1 MPSVHANRRSS
12 APSESRG
19 RPVVLASLLL
29 ALLLGLVSAGAWWGG
44 WFGVKEDPRLTEVK
58 TVMAEAAA
66 KYPPDQAPKNMLDT
80 AARVGTMV
88 TVMAKIQALPEDL
101 RPKAMEEGRKL
112 MMKGMEARVDSYFA
126 APPDQRQ
133 KLIDDQL
140 KQMQSMQKAFEG
152 SRSMFQGLAGQ
163 GGQAG
168 GAQGAGRQPADRR
181 WAGAALRG
189 GSQRLAE
196 ADDRRQLPEPAGP
209 LDRILRRGRE
219 APPGPRHGWR
229 WRTVRAPLRTPTE
242 IAG

>member
-1 MPSVHANRRSS
+1 MPSVHANRRSN
-12 APSESRG
+12 APNESRG

-29 ALLLGLVSAGAWWGG
+29 ALLLGLVSAGAGWGG

-88 TVMAKIQALPEDL
+88 TVMAKIQSLPEDL
-101 RPKAMEEGRKL
+101 RPKALEEGRKL

-126 APPDQRQ
+126 APPEQRQ

-152 SRSMFQGLAGQ
+152 SRSMFQGLGGQ
-163 GGQAG
+163 GGGGGGAAGNQQAAG
-168 GAQGAGRQPADRR
+168 G
-181 WAGAALRG
+181 
-189 GSQRLAE
+189 
-196 ADDRRQLPEPAGP
+196 
-209 LDRILRRGRE
+209 
-219 APPGPRHGWR
+219 PGPRSEEDRSAWR
-229 WRTVRAPLRTPTE
+229 KRMIDGSSPSQRARWTE
-242 IAG
+242 YFGEVEKRRQALGLPGGGGPGGPR

>member
-1 MPSVHANRRSS
+1 MPSVHANPRSS
-12 APSESRG
+12 APSESRR

-29 ALLLGLVSAGAWWGG
+29 ALLLGLVSVGAWWGG
-44 WFGVKEDPRLTEVK
+44 WLGAKEDPRLTEVK
-58 TVMAEAAA
+58 TVMADAAA

-88 TVMAKIQALPEDL
+88 SVMAKIQSLPEEL

-152 SRSMFQGLAGQ
+152 SRSMFQGLGGQ
-163 GGQAG
+163 GGKGGAAGNQQQAAG
-168 GAQGAGRQPADRR
+168 G
-181 WAGAALRG
+181 
-189 GSQRLAE
+189 
-196 ADDRRQLPEPAGP
+196 
-209 LDRILRRGRE
+209 
-219 APPGPRHGWR
+219 PGPRSEEDRSAWR
-229 WRTVRAPLRTPTE
+229 KRMIDGSSPSQRARWTE
-242 IAG
+242 YFGEVEKRRQALGMGGGGGPFGPR

>member
-29 ALLLGLVSAGAWWGG
+29 ALLLGLFSAGAWWGG
-44 WFGVKEDPRLTEVK
+44 WFGVKEDHRLTEVK

-66 KYPPDQAPKNMLDT
+66 KYPPDQAPKNMLET

-88 TVMAKIQALPEDL
+88 TVMAKIQSLPEEL

-152 SRSMFQGLAGQ
+152 SRSMFQGLGGGQ
-163 GGQAG
+163 GGSG
-168 GAQGAGRQPADRR
+168 GAAGNQQAAGR
-181 WAGAALRG
+181 
-189 GSQRLAE
+189 
-196 ADDRRQLPEPAGP
+196 
-209 LDRILRRGRE
+209 
-219 APPGPRHGWR
+219 PGPRSEEDRSAWR
-229 WRTVRAPLRTPTE
+229 KRMIDGSSPSQRARWTE
-242 IAG
+242 YFSEVEKRRQALGLPGGGGPFGPR

>member
-19 RPVVLASLLL
+19 RPVVLVSLLI

-66 KYPPDQAPKNMLDT
+66 KYPPDQGPKNMLET

-88 TVMAKIQALPEDL
+88 TVMAKIQSLPEEL

-152 SRSMFQGLAGQ
+152 SRSMFQGLGGGQ
-163 GGQAG
+163 GGSG
-168 GAQGAGRQPADRR
+168 GAAGNQQAAGR
-181 WAGAALRG
+181 
-189 GSQRLAE
+189 
-196 ADDRRQLPEPAGP
+196 
-209 LDRILRRGRE
+209 
-219 APPGPRHGWR
+219 PGPRSEEDRSAWR
-229 WRTVRAPLRTPTE
+229 KRMIDGSSPSQRARWTE
-242 IAG
+242 YFSEVEKRRQALGLPGGGGPFGPR

>member
-1 MPSVHANRRSS
+1 MPSVHANSRSS
-12 APSESRG
+12 APSESRR

-44 WFGVKEDPRLTEVK
+44 WFGAKEDPRLTEVK
-58 TVMAEAAA
+58 TVMADAAA
-66 KYPPDQAPKNMLDT
+66 KYPPDQAPKNMLET

-88 TVMAKIQALPEDL
+88 SVMAKIQSLPEEL

-126 APPDQRQ
+126 APPAQRE

-168 GAQGAGRQPADRR
+168 GAQGAAR
-181 WAGAALRG
+181 AGNQQTAG
-189 GSQRLAE
+189 G
-196 ADDRRQLPEPAGP
+196 
-209 LDRILRRGRE
+209 
-219 APPGPRHGWR
+219 PGPRSEEDRNTWR
-229 WRTVRAPLRTPTE
+229 KRMIDGSSPSQRARWTE
-242 IAG
+242 YFGEVEKRRQALGLPGGGGPFGAR

>member
-12 APSESRG
+12 AASESRR

-29 ALLLGLVSAGAWWGG
+29 ALLLGLISAGAWWGG
-44 WFGVKEDPRLTEVK
+44 WFGAKEDPRLTEVK
-58 TVMAEAAA
+58 TAMADAAA

-88 TVMAKIQALPEDL
+88 SVMAKIQSLPEEL

-152 SRSMFQGLAGQ
+152 SRSMFQGLGGQ
-163 GGQAG
+163 GGKGGAAGNQQQAAG
-168 GAQGAGRQPADRR
+168 G
-181 WAGAALRG
+181 
-189 GSQRLAE
+189 
-196 ADDRRQLPEPAGP
+196 
-209 LDRILRRGRE
+209 
-219 APPGPRHGWR
+219 PGPRSEEDRSAWR
-229 WRTVRAPLRTPTE
+229 KRMIDGSSPSQRARWTE
-242 IAG
+242 YFGEVEKRRQALGMGGGGGPFGPR

>member
-29 ALLLGLVSAGAWWGG
+29 ALILGLVSAGAWWGG

-58 TVMAEAAA
+58 TLMADAAA
-66 KYPPDQAPKNMLDT
+66 KHPPDQAPKNMLET

-88 TVMAKIQALPEDL
+88 SVMAKIQSLPEEL

-152 SRSMFQGLAGQ
+152 SRSMFQGLGGGQ
-163 GGQAG
+163 GGSG
-168 GAQGAGRQPADRR
+168 GAAGCLLVAGR
-181 WAGAALRG
+181 
-189 GSQRLAE
+189 
-196 ADDRRQLPEPAGP
+196 
-209 LDRILRRGRE
+209 
-219 APPGPRHGWR
+219 PGPRSEEDRSAWR
-229 WRTVRAPLRTPTE
+229 KRMIDGSSPSQRARWTE
-242 IAG
+242 YFGEVEKRRQALGLPGGGGPFGPR

>member
-1 MPSVHANRRSS
+1 MPSVHANRRSN
-12 APSESRG
+12 APNESRG

-58 TVMAEAAA
+58 TVMADAAA
-66 KYPPDQAPKNMLDT
+66 KYPPDQAPKNMLET
-80 AARVGTMV
+80 AARVGAMV
-88 TVMAKIQALPEDL
+88 SVMAKIQSLPEDL

-152 SRSMFQGLAGQ
+152 SRSMFQGRGQ
-163 GGQAG
+163 GGSG
-168 GAQGAGRQPADRR
+168 GAAGNQQAAGR
-181 WAGAALRG
+181 
-189 GSQRLAE
+189 
-196 ADDRRQLPEPAGP
+196 
-209 LDRILRRGRE
+209 
-219 APPGPRHGWR
+219 PGPRSEEDRSAWR
-229 WRTVRAPLRTPTE
+229 KRMIDGSSPSQRARWTE
-242 IAG
+242 YFGEVEKRRQALGMGGGGGPFGPR

>member
-1 MPSVHANRRSS
+1 MPSVHANPRSS
-12 APSESRG
+12 APSESRR

-29 ALLLGLVSAGAWWGG
+29 ALLLGLVSVGAWWGG
-44 WFGVKEDPRLTEVK
+44 WFGVKEDPRLTELK

-66 KYPPDQAPKNMLDT
+66 KYPPDQAPKNMLET

-88 TVMAKIQALPEDL
+88 SVMAKIQSLPEEL

-152 SRSMFQGLAGQ
+152 SRSMFQGLGGQ
-163 GGQAG
+163 GGKGGAAGNQQQAAG
-168 GAQGAGRQPADRR
+168 G
-181 WAGAALRG
+181 
-189 GSQRLAE
+189 
-196 ADDRRQLPEPAGP
+196 
-209 LDRILRRGRE
+209 
-219 APPGPRHGWR
+219 PGPRSEEDRSAWR
-229 WRTVRAPLRTPTE
+229 KRMIDGSSPSQRARWTE
-242 IAG
+242 YFGEVEKRRQALGMGGGGGPFGPR

>member
-29 ALLLGLVSAGAWWGG
+29 ALLLGLFSAGAWWGG

-66 KYPPDQAPKNMLDT
+66 KYPPDQAPKNMLET

-88 TVMAKIQALPEDL
+88 TVMAKIQSLPEDL

-112 MMKGMEARVDSYFA
+112 MMKGMETRVDSYFS

-140 KQMQSMQKAFEG
+140 KQMQSMQTAFEG

-168 GAQGAGRQPADRR
+168 GAQGAGRAGNQQTAGGPASRSEEDRNTWR
-181 WAGAALRG
+181 KRMIDGSSP
-189 GSQRLAE
+189 SQRARWTE
-196 ADDRRQLPEPAGP
+196 YFGEVEKRRQALGLPGGGGP
-209 LDRILRRGRE
+209 FG
-219 APPGPRHGWR
+219 PPR
-229 WRTVRAPLRTPTE
+229 
-242 IAG
+242 

>member
-19 RPVVLASLLL
+19 RPVVLVSLLL

-58 TVMAEAAA
+58 TVMADAAA
-66 KYPPDQAPKNMLDT
+66 KYPPDQAPKNMLET

-88 TVMAKIQALPEDL
+88 SVMAKIQSLPEEL

-152 SRSMFQGLAGQ
+152 SRSMFQGLGGGQ
-163 GGQAG
+163 GGSG
-168 GAQGAGRQPADRR
+168 GAAGNQQAAGR
-181 WAGAALRG
+181 
-189 GSQRLAE
+189 
-196 ADDRRQLPEPAGP
+196 
-209 LDRILRRGRE
+209 
-219 APPGPRHGWR
+219 PGPRSEEDRSAWR
-229 WRTVRAPLRTPTE
+229 KRMIDGSSPSQRARWTE
-242 IAG
+242 YFSEVEKRRQALGLPGGGGPFGPR

>member
-44 WFGVKEDPRLTEVK
+44 WFGAKEDPRLTEVK
-58 TVMAEAAA
+58 TAMADAAA

-88 TVMAKIQALPEDL
+88 SVMAKIQSLPEEL

-126 APPDQRQ
+126 APPNQRQ

-152 SRSMFQGLAGQ
+152 SRSMFQGLGGQ
-163 GGQAG
+163 GGKGGAAGNQQQAAG
-168 GAQGAGRQPADRR
+168 G
-181 WAGAALRG
+181 
-189 GSQRLAE
+189 
-196 ADDRRQLPEPAGP
+196 
-209 LDRILRRGRE
+209 
-219 APPGPRHGWR
+219 PGPRSEEDRSAWR
-229 WRTVRAPLRTPTE
+229 KRMIDGSSPSQRARWTE
-242 IAG
+242 YFGEVEKRRQALGMGGGGGPFGPR

>member
-12 APSESRG
+12 APRESGG

-58 TVMAEAAA
+58 TVMADAAA
-66 KYPPDQAPKNMLDT
+66 KYPPDQAPKNMLET

-88 TVMAKIQALPEDL
+88 SVMAKIQSLPEEL

-152 SRSMFQGLAGQ
+152 SRSMFQGLGGGQ
-163 GGQAG
+163 GGNG
-168 GAQGAGRQPADRR
+168 GAAGNQQAAGR
-181 WAGAALRG
+181 
-189 GSQRLAE
+189 
-196 ADDRRQLPEPAGP
+196 
-209 LDRILRRGRE
+209 
-219 APPGPRHGWR
+219 PGPRSEEDRSAWR
-229 WRTVRAPLRTPTE
+229 KRMIDGSSPSQRARWTE
-242 IAG
+242 YFSEVEKRRQALGLPGGGGPFGPR

>member
-1 MPSVHANRRSS
+1 MPSVHANRRSN
-12 APSESRG
+12 APNESRG

-88 TVMAKIQALPEDL
+88 TVMAKIQSLPEDL
-101 RPKAMEEGRKL
+101 RPKALEEGRKL

-126 APPDQRQ
+126 APPEQRQ

-152 SRSMFQGLAGQ
+152 SRSMFQGLGGQ
-163 GGQAG
+163 GGGGGGAAGNQQAAG
-168 GAQGAGRQPADRR
+168 G
-181 WAGAALRG
+181 
-189 GSQRLAE
+189 
-196 ADDRRQLPEPAGP
+196 
-209 LDRILRRGRE
+209 
-219 APPGPRHGWR
+219 PGPRSEEDRSAWR
-229 WRTVRAPLRTPTE
+229 KRMIDGSSPSQRARWTE
-242 IAG
+242 YFGEVEKRRQALGLPGGGGPGGPR

>member
-12 APSESRG
+12 AASESGR

-44 WFGVKEDPRLTEVK
+44 WLGAKEDPRLTEVK
-58 TVMAEAAA
+58 TVMADAAA
-66 KYPPDQAPKNMLDT
+66 KYPPDQAPKNMLET

-88 TVMAKIQALPEDL
+88 SVMAKIQSLPEEL

-152 SRSMFQGLAGQ
+152 SRSMFQGLGGGQ
-163 GGQAG
+163 GGSG
-168 GAQGAGRQPADRR
+168 GAAGNQQAAGR
-181 WAGAALRG
+181 
-189 GSQRLAE
+189 
-196 ADDRRQLPEPAGP
+196 
-209 LDRILRRGRE
+209 
-219 APPGPRHGWR
+219 PGPRSEEDRSAWR
-229 WRTVRAPLRTPTE
+229 KRMIDGSSPSQRARWTE
-242 IAG
+242 YFGEVEKRRQALGMGGGGGPFGPR

>member
-19 RPVVLASLLL
+19 RPVVLVSLLL

-66 KYPPDQAPKNMLDT
+66 KYPPDQGPKNMLET

-88 TVMAKIQALPEDL
+88 TVMAKIQSLPEEL

-126 APPDQRQ
+126 APPEQRQ

-152 SRSMFQGLAGQ
+152 SRSMFQGLGGQ

-168 GAQGAGRQPADRR
+168 GAQGAGR
-181 WAGAALRG
+181 AGNQQTAG
-189 GSQRLAE
+189 G
-196 ADDRRQLPEPAGP
+196 
-209 LDRILRRGRE
+209 
-219 APPGPRHGWR
+219 PGPRSEEDRSAWR
-229 WRTVRAPLRTPTE
+229 KRMIDGSSPSQRARWTE
-242 IAG
+242 YFGEVEKRRQALGMGGGGGPFGPR